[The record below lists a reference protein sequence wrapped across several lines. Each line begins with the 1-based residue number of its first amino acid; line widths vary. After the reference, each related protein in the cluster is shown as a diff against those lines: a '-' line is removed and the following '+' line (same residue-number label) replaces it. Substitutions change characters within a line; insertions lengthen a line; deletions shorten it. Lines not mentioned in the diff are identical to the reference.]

1 MERMGNDMK
10 QSSLFHNACALLAA
24 MIWGFAFVTQS
35 MGAMYVGP
43 FTVNVVRSAIAVV
56 FLTFLTMFLRR
67 RRGETWADSLK
78 KNPRYLRDLL
88 VGGVCCGSALTIAT
102 NLQQKGIET
111 TTSGKAGFLTAM
123 YIVIVPLFGLL
134 LKKRV
139 GKSVWIGVVVAVA
152 GLYFLCIQEDL
163 SIAVGDFYILLC
175 AVFFALQILLVD
187 HFVVNVDSVELS
199 LVQFFT
205 VAVISSVFMLTA
217 EKPEAA
223 SILAAIWPLLYL
235 GIFSSGIAY
244 TLQIVAQKG
253 SNPAL
258 ISILLSLESVF
269 AVIGGALFL
278 KDQLS
283 GREYFG
289 CLLMLVAVVLAQLP
303 EKKVSE

>member
-1 MERMGNDMK
+1 MNR
-10 QSSLFHNACALLAA
+10 SSVFHNTCAMLAA

-43 FTVNVVRSAIAVV
+43 FTVNAVRSAIAVV
-56 FLTFLTMFLRR
+56 FLAGLSWILRK
-67 RRGETWADSLK
+67 RRGETWAKSVE
-78 KNPRYLRDLL
+78 KNPHYLRDLL
-88 VGGVCCGSALTIAT
+88 LGGFCCGTALTIAT

-123 YIVIVPLFGLL
+123 YIVIVPLFGLMM
-134 LKKRV
+134 KKQPGGRNI
-139 GKSVWIGVVVAVA
+139 WLGVAVAVA

-163 SIAVGDFYILLC
+163 TVATGDFYILLC
-175 AVFFALQILLVD
+175 AVFFSVQIMLVD

-205 VAVISSVFMLTA
+205 VAVISAVFMFALEQPA
-217 EKPEAA
+217 VGA
-223 SILAAIWPLLYL
+223 IQAAIWPLLYL
-235 GIFSSGIAY
+235 GICSSGIAY

-253 SNPAL
+253 SNPTV

-303 EKKVSE
+303 EKQKTKA

>member
-1 MERMGNDMK
+1 
-10 QSSLFHNACALLAA
+10 
-24 MIWGFAFVTQS
+24 
-35 MGAMYVGP
+35 MYVGP
-43 FTVNVVRSAIAVV
+43 FTVNAVRSAIAVV

-67 RRGETWADSLK
+67 HRGETWADSLK

-289 CLLMLVAVVLAQLP
+289 CLLMLAAVVLAQLP
-303 EKKVSE
+303 DKRDTAETAD

>member
-1 MERMGNDMK
+1 MNR
-10 QSSLFHNACALLAA
+10 SSVFHNGSALLAA

-43 FTVNVVRSAIAVV
+43 FTVNAVRSAIAVV
-56 FLTFLTMFLRR
+56 FLTVLAWILRKG
-67 RRGETWADSLK
+67 RGETWAKSVE
-78 KNPRYLRDLL
+78 KNPHYLRDLL
-88 VGGVCCGSALTIAT
+88 MGGVCCGTALTIAS

-123 YIVIVPLFGLL
+123 YIVIVPLLGLMM
-134 LKKRV
+134 KKQGGRNIWLGV
-139 GKSVWIGVVVAVA
+139 GVAVV

-163 SIAVGDFYILLC
+163 TIAVGDFYILLC
-175 AVFFALQILLVD
+175 AVFFSVQIMLVD

-205 VAVISSVFMLTA
+205 VAVISAVFMFA
-217 EKPEAA
+217 MEQPAV
-223 SILAAIWPLLYL
+223 SDIRAAIWPLLYL
-235 GIFSSGIAY
+235 GVCSSGIAY

-253 SNPAL
+253 SNPTV

-283 GREYFG
+283 GREYLG

-303 EKKVSE
+303 EKKVKV

>member
-1 MERMGNDMK
+1 
-10 QSSLFHNACALLAA
+10 

-35 MGAMYVGP
+35 LGAMYVGP
-43 FTVNVVRSAIAVV
+43 FTVNAVRSAIAVV
-56 FLTFLTMFLRR
+56 FLLGLSWVLRK
-67 RRGETWADSLK
+67 RRGETWAKSVE
-78 KNPRYLRDLL
+78 KNPHYLRDLL
-88 VGGVCCGSALTIAT
+88 LGGFCCGTALTIAT

-123 YIVIVPLFGLL
+123 YIVIVPLFGLMM
-134 LKKRV
+134 KKQLGGRNI
-139 GKSVWIGVVVAVA
+139 WLGVAVAVA

-163 SIAVGDFYILLC
+163 SVATGDFYILLC
-175 AVFFALQILLVD
+175 AVFFSVQIMLVD

-205 VAVISSVFMLTA
+205 VAVISAVFMFALEQPA
-217 EKPEAA
+217 VGA
-223 SILAAIWPLLYL
+223 IQAAIWPLLYL
-235 GIFSSGIAY
+235 GITSSGIAY

-253 SNPAL
+253 SNPTV

-303 EKKVSE
+303 EKQTTKA